1 MPATLWIG
9 PAASGKT
16 QVCVERVRELTRSA
30 PFTPTWALLPDGHQT
45 AAFRRRL
52 LTAGGAFGVRVGT
65 FDDLYT
71 EVLAL
76 ADRPLAIAPEPVLH
90 RLIQSVLD
98 QLADEGWLRHYGA
111 IRRRP
116 GLTLA
121 LNDLFAELKRSRVDP
136 ARLADVVAESGP
148 RLIELATAY
157 ARYQDAL
164 IRTDWADAEG
174 RGWLAIE
181 ALQRHEHVCVG
192 WHVVVDGFD
201 SFTATQREMLK
212 VLDVRAGSLALTLM
226 GEGDLSRSAYRR
238 FRTTRDALVAEGLAL
253 TTRTL
258 PTRQSRPTQL
268 RRLADLLFV
277 PSADASTAPSPVS
290 VHTPQPAV
298 SLLEAQS
305 QALEAR
311 EALRWL
317 KARHLRDDVALS
329 GCAVIARDLTPY
341 APYLAEAAREFDL
354 PLAIAAGAALET
366 NPAVAAFLIAV
377 GLPVN
382 EWARR
387 PVLDLVR
394 SPYVDLSGFGLTR
407 HDAARLDAASRA
419 GQVIAGLAQWR
430 EAFDILAEDPGAVRD
445 FAELDAED
453 APPSL
458 PRGDA
463 ARALGDGLLA
473 LLARVTPLPVASLR
487 DHVVWAE
494 DLIDALR
501 IETALLQNAETRP
514 RDHAAFEGLRAIFAA
529 LILSDD
535 VFGRARTLTFAEFYA
550 ELRGAVAAARYR
562 TEPRQTDA
570 ITAMDLR
577 LARGVPYEAV
587 AVLGLAEGLF
597 PAPLTEDPFL
607 SDEERAGLQEQGLR
621 LEPRL
626 RSDQQSLFYEAVTR
640 ADRFLLLTRP
650 YLAEDG
656 EAWQPSPFWQAARG
670 LFDIPVARV
679 RQGDSRPWV
688 EAASMVEALE
698 DVAAIDPVGADLAE
712 RLSLLRHQRAVL
724 TARLAPDNGSPYDGD
739 LRSQAARF
747 ADRFGPT
754 HTWSPSRLETYGA
767 CGYRFF
773 VASALG
779 LEPRDPPQLGLD
791 AAQIGTLLH
800 AILERVYTAAGT
812 TEVEAV
818 VAALPTVAAPLFASA
833 PRDLGF
839 RPTSLWARQQAELL
853 AWLEGSIR
861 GLDAAADGF
870 APVAFE
876 QRFARLT
883 LDTPKGAVRVRGV
896 IDRVDRN
903 AAGEI
908 RVIDYK
914 TGASHLDPQAL
925 LDGTRLQLPLYAAAA
940 QDLALGE
947 PVDGLYWALRRGEA
961 GRLRLADF
969 AFTDDAGRDHRGV
982 AGAIGL
988 AATHIARSVAGIR
1001 SGRFVPEPPR
1011 DGCPA
1016 YCPAAA
1022 FCWRYRP
1029 ER

>member
-16 QVCVERVRELTRSA
+16 QTCVERVRELTRAA
-30 PFTPTWALLPDGHQT
+30 PLTPTWALLPDGHQT
-45 AAFRRRL
+45 NAFRRRL
-52 LTAGGAFGVRVGT
+52 LAAGGAFGVRVGT

-98 QLADEGWLRHYGA
+98 QLADEGRLRHYGA

-136 ARLADVVAESGP
+136 IRLAEVVAESGP
-148 RLIELATAY
+148 RLVELAAAY

-164 IRTDWADAEG
+164 IRTEWADAEG

-181 ALQRHEHVCVG
+181 ALQRHKTMCVG

-201 SFTATQREMLK
+201 SFTATQRETLK
-212 VLDVRAGSLALTLM
+212 FLGARAGSLTLTLM
-226 GEGDLSRSAYRR
+226 GEGDLSRTAYRR
-238 FRTTRDALVAEGLAL
+238 FRTTRDALADEGLAL
-253 TTRTL
+253 TTRVL
-258 PTRQSRPTQL
+258 PTRQTRPAPL
-268 RRLADLLFV
+268 RRLADRLFV
-277 PSADASTAPSPVS
+277 PPADAPTAAQATVP
-290 VHTPQPAV
+290 TPQDAV
-298 SLLEAQS
+298 AFLEAQS

-317 KARHLRDDVALS
+317 KARHLRDGVALS
-329 GCAVIARDLTPY
+329 SCAVIARDLAPY
-341 APYLAEAAREFDL
+341 APYLAEAAREFGL

-382 EWARR
+382 DWARR

-394 SPYVDLSGFGLTR
+394 SPYVDLSGFGLAR
-407 HDAARLDAASRA
+407 RDAARLDAAARA

-430 EAFDILAEDPGAVRD
+430 EAFDILAEGSGDARDGA
-445 FAELDAED
+445 EHDAED
-453 APPSL
+453 TPPSL
-458 PRGDA
+458 PRGAA

-473 LLARVTPLPVASLR
+473 LLSRLTPQPAASLR
-487 DHVVWAE
+487 DHVVWVE

-501 IETALLQNAETRP
+501 IETALLQHTETRA
-514 RDHAAFEGLRAIFAA
+514 RDHAAFESLRAIFAA

-597 PAPLTEDPFL
+597 PAPLAEDPFL

-670 LFDIPVARV
+670 LFDTPVTRV
-679 RQGDSRPWV
+679 RLGDTRPWV
-688 EAASMVEALE
+688 EAASIVEVLAAAAPSGP
-698 DVAAIDPVGADLAE
+698 VASEHSE
-712 RLSLLRHQRAVL
+712 RLALLGHQRAVL
-724 TARLAPDNGSPYDGD
+724 TARLASVTRSPYDGD
-739 LRSQAARF
+739 LANQAARF

-767 CGYRFF
+767 CGYWFF

-812 TEVEAV
+812 SEVEAV
-818 VAALPTVAAPLFASA
+818 VAALPGVAAPLFASA

-839 RPTSLWARQQAELL
+839 RPTSLWARQQVELL

-870 APVAFE
+870 TPIAFE
-876 QRFARLT
+876 QRFTRLT
-883 LDTPKGAVRVRGV
+883 LDTPRGAIRVRGV

-903 AAGEI
+903 AEGEL

-914 TGASHLDPQAL
+914 TGSSHLDPQAL

-940 QDLALGE
+940 RDLALGE

-961 GRLRLADF
+961 GRLRLVDF
-969 AFTDDAGRDHRGV
+969 EFTDDSSRTHRGV
-982 AGAIGL
+982 DGAIVL
-988 AATHIARSVAGIR
+988 AADHIARSVAGIR

-1011 DGCPA
+1011 DGCPT